1 MSEFEVP
8 VERYLDRIGYSG
20 SAEPTF
26 DTLCKLQHA
35 HLTSVPFENI
45 DVVNR
50 VEIRTDLA
58 WSIAKVVDRHRG
70 GWCFELNG
78 AFGALLEALG
88 FDVLRLGAAVLL
100 DGPNRLIDHLTLEVM
115 LDEPYLVD
123 VGFGENFVEPL
134 RLNHPGPQ
142 VDPAG
147 VFEFIESSEGTTLTH
162 HDDQGVPGP
171 LFRFRRVAR
180 ELADFD
186 PASELLR
193 TDPGRHWMHKPFA
206 TRLLGSG
213 ADRVTLLKDRLKV
226 TSGNETTEM
235 PVAADEWDGV
245 LLDRFRL
252 ENLLA

>member
-1 MSEFEVP
+1 MVSVGSIPIASFILFFASITFRSE
-8 VERYLDRIGYSG
+8 
-20 SAEPTF
+20 
-26 DTLCKLQHA
+26 
-35 HLTSVPFENI
+35 
-45 DVVNR
+45 
-50 VEIRTDLA
+50 
-58 WSIAKVVDRHRG
+58 
-70 GWCFELNG
+70 
-78 AFGALLEALG
+78 
-88 FDVLRLGAAVLL
+88 AVLL

-134 RLNHPGPQ
+134 RLNHRGPQ
-142 VDPAG
+142 MDPAG
-147 VFEFIESSEGTTLTH
+147 VFEFIESSEGTTLTQ

-206 TRLLGSG
+206 TRLLGPG

-226 TSGNETTEM
+226 TSGNETTETA
-235 PVAADEWDGV
+235 VAADEWDGV

-252 ENLLA
+252 RNLLA